1 VLLTRLLDLR
11 ILFVGGKGGVGKT
24 TIASSLALLAASS
37 GRRVLVVSTDPAH
50 SLADIFDKSIGDQEV
65 SLSKNLWA
73 LEIDSDREAD
83 RHISTVKQNMKT
95 LVAPKMYAEIDRQL
109 DLARY
114 SPGAVEAAVLE
125 RVTDLMAAAG
135 TRYDLVIFDT
145 APTGHTV
152 RLLSLPEIITAWTEG
167 MLNHQDR
174 SKRLGS
180 LLDGLQKNGEESSD
194 SGMMDFL
201 KNDSKNQRNEE
212 ISRILQNRRD
222 KFFEARKSLTDPRA
236 TGFLLVLNPERLPI
250 LESKKAFDV
259 LSRFQIEICG
269 MVINRILPS
278 DLTGDFLRSRLK
290 QQSHYME
297 EISREFSGV
306 RSISVPLLE
315 RDVYG
320 MGMLE
325 NVGQILSTAISSSEI
340 L

>member
-1 VLLTRLLDLR
+1 MTRLLDLR

-109 DLARY
+109 ALARY

-269 MVINRILPS
+269 
-278 DLTGDFLRSRLK
+278 G
-290 QQSHYME
+290 
-297 EISREFSGV
+297 G
-306 RSISVPLLE
+306 
-315 RDVYG
+315 G
-320 MGMLE
+320 
-325 NVGQILSTAISSSEI
+325 
-340 L
+340 